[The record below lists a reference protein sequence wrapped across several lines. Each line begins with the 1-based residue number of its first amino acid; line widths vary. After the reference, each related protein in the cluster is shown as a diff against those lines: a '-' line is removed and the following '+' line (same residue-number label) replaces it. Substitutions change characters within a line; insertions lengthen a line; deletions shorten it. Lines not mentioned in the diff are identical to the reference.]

1 MAEGGAAPPSAAMRG
16 KGVSVVVTIVIAVAL
31 FLVGIGAGYFAFRAP
46 PPPKTTLVVGT
57 NVPFPPFE
65 DFNSTSGEFVGFD
78 IDIAALVAK
87 ELNWTFVVRQY
98 SSFPNLLG
106 DVGVG
111 NVDLAV
117 AAITMSGTTGAGRNS
132 SMAFS
137 NPYYN
142 ANQGVLARV
151 GSAVTC
157 VTECTVND
165 LKTYTIG
172 VQQATTSLDWANKYL
187 RPNMTNP
194 NQQIVVFER
203 VDTEIA
209 ALKGNQIDAVII
221 DLDPAKTYA
230 GASNS
235 GLRVAGQITTGELYG
250 IAVAHGDP
258 LKLLPVINRV
268 LANIRANGVYS
279 QLIAKWFA

>member
-16 KGVSVVVTIVIAVAL
+16 KGVSVVVTIVIAVVL

-142 ANQGVLARV
+142 ANQ
-151 GSAVTC
+151 
-157 VTECTVND
+157 E
-165 LKTYTIG
+165 
-172 VQQATTSLDWANKYL
+172 SL
-187 RPNMTNP
+187 R
-194 NQQIVVFER
+194 
-203 VDTEIA
+203 
-209 ALKGNQIDAVII
+209 
-221 DLDPAKTYA
+221 
-230 GASNS
+230 ASD
-235 GLRVAGQITTGELYG
+235 R
-250 IAVAHGDP
+250 
-258 LKLLPVINRV
+258 R
-268 LANIRANGVYS
+268 
-279 QLIAKWFA
+279 